1 MLPLA
6 VLLTCWLPLPA
17 SAQTAGG
24 ERAKVASVRVKG
36 PVVAKRGQ
44 AVTVPV
50 VVTVLK
56 PYHVTS
62 ATPGDR
68 YLKPLRLSWDKGA
81 LLPDAPLYPEAQLRK
96 YPFSEGKLSVLEGEF
111 TIQQTFR
118 VPAATAQGFGAI
130 TGKLNYQAC
139 TETECLAP
147 ATIPVRLSYDIR

>member
-1 MLPLA
+1 MALLA
-6 VLLTCWLPLPA
+6 CWLPLPA
-17 SAQTAGG
+17 NGQTAGG
-24 ERAKVASVRVKG
+24 ERAKVAEVRVKG

-44 AVTVPV
+44 AIAIPV
-50 VVTVLK
+50 VVTVAK

-81 LLPDAPLYPEAQLRK
+81 LMPDAPVYPQAQLRS
-96 YPFSEGKLSVLEGEF
+96 YPFAEGKLSVLEGEF

-118 VPAATAQGFGAI
+118 VPAATSQGFGAM
-130 TGKLNYQAC
+130 TGKLSYQAC
-139 TETECLAP
+139 TDKECLAP